1 MSEMLYTFGEL
12 DVRVRPMVFYIRA
25 WAKEFDLIQT
35 FPSLGISNFMLTCLV
50 LFFLQRLP
58 QPILP
63 PSDTFV
69 THRESGDSIQY
80 ITDISKL
87 DWKSENTNTLAELVV
102 EFFEFYR
109 TFDYN
114 RDAASLSTATIRA
127 NIAQDS
133 IYIYNPLD
141 QDLNVSR
148 NVSDFER
155 NQFIEKCQISLKA
168 LTEDKVDAVGLLEFF
183 GQKQSRNKLDTF
195 VNSMVK
201 SKDNNR
207 NSTKPNS
214 KQSKFDVKT
223 LIKSL

>member
-12 DVRVRPMVFYIRA
+12 DERVRPLVFYIRA
-25 WAKEFDLIQT
+25 WAKEFNLIQT

-63 PSDTFV
+63 PSSAFV
-69 THRESGDSIQY
+69 THQGSDESIQY

-87 DWKSENTNTLAELVV
+87 DWTSENTNKLAELVV
-102 EFFEFYR
+102 EFFDFYR

-168 LTEDKVDAVGLLEFF
+168 LTEEKVDAVGLLEFF
-183 GQKQSRNKLDTF
+183 GQKQNRNKLDTF

-214 KQSKFDVKT
+214 NQTKFDVKT
-223 LIKSL
+223 LMKSR